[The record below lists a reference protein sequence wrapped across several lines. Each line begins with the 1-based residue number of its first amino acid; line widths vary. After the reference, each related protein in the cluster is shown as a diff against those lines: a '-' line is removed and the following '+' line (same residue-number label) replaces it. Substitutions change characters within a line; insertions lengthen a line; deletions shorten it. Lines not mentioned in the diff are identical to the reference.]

1 MELKAR
7 RKNATAVSTPRA
19 ERNISQPT
27 NLPPKVGQFRYMI
40 AIRCNAM
47 LYNTIQNMITAS
59 HASQDFTYTSVTDFV
74 RRALESYRE
83 GMVLTELE
91 EKGEKMFTTMRVD
104 HATRDFYRSLPD
116 RMRVKILERAI
127 RTFLKQHR

>member
-7 RKNATAVSTPRA
+7 KRNGPTVPSLAEVHKISPPLHLSPKN
-19 ERNISQPT
+19 
-27 NLPPKVGQFRYMI
+27 GQFQYMI
-40 AIRCNAM
+40 AIRCNSM
-47 LYNTIQNMITAS
+47 LYNTIQNMLTAS

-74 RRALESYRE
+74 RRALEAYRD
-83 GMVLTELE
+83 GMVLTELD

-104 HATRDFYRSLPD
+104 RVTRDFYRSLPD

-127 RTFLKQHR
+127 RTFLKQQR